1 MKPDSITEYP
11 HDTRSCDAIVIGAGV
26 VGTAIAYGLVRQGLR
41 VLVLDGTDGDLRAAK
56 ANFGL
61 VWVQGKGFRQPAYQQ
76 LSRRS
81 AALWP
86 AFARELTAETGIELD
101 YRAEGGIHFCVGQT
115 QWEQRAEKL
124 SRLADQLPG
133 HESCTEMLDRAQLQ
147 RLFPKV
153 QFGPEVSGASYGR
166 MDGHVNP
173 LRLLA
178 ALQRGFQVRGGN
190 LRTNSPVSRIA
201 PLPGGGF
208 SVDVGTQRF
217 EAARVV
223 VAAGLGSSALGPMVG
238 LDVPLRPQRGQLL
251 VTERLAPILPLPA
264 SGLRQT
270 AEGTVMIGVTQEE
283 VGYDLSTTTAAA
295 ARMSRQASR
304 VLPALRQAQLVRHW
318 SCLRVMTPDG
328 CPVYAESADH
338 PGAWIALC
346 HSGITLAAFH
356 AGPLAAAFAQARIP
370 DELQIFHHGRFNVPQ
385 TA

>member
-1 MKPDSITEYP
+1 MEDQNAY
-11 HDTRSCDAIVIGAGV
+11 DAIVIGAGV
-26 VGTAIAYGLVRQGLR
+26 VGSAVAYGLVRRGLR
-41 VLVLDGTDGDLRAAK
+41 PLVLDGADGDLRAAK

-61 VWVQGKGFRQPAYQQ
+61 VWVQGKGSGQPAYQQ
-76 LSRRS
+76 LTRRS

-86 AFARELTAETGIELD
+86 AFARELTADSGIEFD
-101 YRAEGGIHFCVGQT
+101 YRRDGGIHFCLGAT
-115 QWEQRAEKL
+115 QWEQRAAKL
-124 SRLADQLPG
+124 ARLAAQLPG
-133 HESCTEMLDRAQLQ
+133 HESDARMLDRDQLL

-153 QFGPEVSGASYGR
+153 RFGPDVSGASYGC

-178 ALQRGFQVRGGN
+178 ALQRALEAGGGT
-190 LRTNSPVSRIA
+190 LRTNSPVSRIVPCA
-201 PLPGGGF
+201 GGGF
-208 SVDVGTQRF
+208 SVHVGNQRF
-217 EAARVV
+217 EAARVL
-223 VAAGLGSSALGPMVG
+223 VAAGLGSSALGAMVG

-270 AEGTVMIGVTQEE
+270 AEGTVLIGVTQEE
-283 VGYDLSTTTAAA
+283 VGYDLSTTTSAAA
-295 ARMSRQASR
+295 YMSRQAGR
-304 VLPALRQAQLVRHW
+304 VLPELRQAQLVRHW

-356 AGPLAAAFAQARIP
+356 AGPLADAFVQTRLP
-370 DELQIFHHGRFNVPQ
+370 DDLHLFHHGRFDVPQ

>member
-1 MKPDSITEYP
+1 MNLVSRTEYQYC
-11 HDTRSCDAIVIGAGV
+11 TRSYDLIVVGAGV
-26 VGTAIAYGLVRQGLR
+26 VGTAIAYGLARSGLR
-41 VLVLDGTDGDLRAAK
+41 VLLLDGTDGDFRAAK

-61 VWVQGKGFRQPAYQQ
+61 VWVQGKGFGQPAYAR
-76 LSRRS
+76 LTRES

-86 AFARELTAETGIELD
+86 AFARELSSDSGIDID
-101 YRAEGGIHFCVGQT
+101 YRAEGGIHFCVGQSN
-115 QWEQRAEKL
+115 WEQRSMKL
-124 SRLADQLPG
+124 ARMNGQLRDEAP
-133 HESCTEMLDRAQLQ
+133 SAEMLDRAQLQ

-153 QFGPEVSGASYGR
+153 EFGPDVSGASYGH

-178 ALQRGFQVRGGN
+178 ALQRGVQVHGGD

-201 PLPGGGF
+201 PRTGGGF
-208 SVDVGTQRF
+208 AVHVGTRCF
-217 EAARVV
+217 EGARVV
-223 VAAGLGSSALGPMVG
+223 IAAGLGSATLGAMVG

-251 VTERLAPILPLPA
+251 VTERLAPLLPLPA

-295 ARMSRQASR
+295 AHMSRQATR
-304 VLPALRQAQLVRHW
+304 LLPALRQAQLVRHW

-328 CPVYAESADH
+328 CPIYAESPDR

-370 DELQIFHHGRFNVPQ
+370 DALQIFHHGRFNVPQ

>member
-1 MKPDSITEYP
+1 MKPVSDPEYRR
-11 HDTRSCDAIVIGAGV
+11 DAQSSDAIVVGAGV
-26 VGTAIAYGLVRQGLR
+26 VGSAIAYGLARQGWR
-41 VLVLDGTDGDLRAAK
+41 VLVLDGADGDLRAAK

-61 VWVQGKGFRQPAYQQ
+61 VWVQGKGFGQPAYQQ

-81 AALWP
+81 AALW
-86 AFARELTAETGIELD
+86 ATFAQELTADSGIEID
-101 YRAEGGIHFCVGQT
+101 YRANGGIHFCVGQT

-124 SRLADQLPG
+124 ARWHEQLPG
-133 HESCTEMLDRAQLQ
+133 QASCTEMLDRAQLQ
-147 RLFPKV
+147 RLFPKA

-178 ALQRGFQVRGGN
+178 ALQRGLQVHGGT

-201 PLPGGGF
+201 PLAGGGF
-208 SVDVGTQRF
+208 SVHVGAQRF
-217 EAARVV
+217 EAPRVV

-270 AEGTVMIGVTQEE
+270 VEGTVMIGVTQEN
-283 VGYDLSTTTAAA
+283 VGYDLSTTTTAA
-295 ARMSRQASR
+295 ARMSRQAGR
-304 VLPALRQAQLVRHW
+304 ILPALRQAQLVRHW

-328 CPVYAESADH
+328 CPVYAESAH
-338 PGAWIALC
+338 YPGAWVALC

-356 AGPLAAAFAQARIP
+356 AGPLAAAVAQARIP

>member
-1 MKPDSITEYP
+1 MEDRHAY
-11 HDTRSCDAIVIGAGV
+11 DAIVVGAGV
-26 VGTAIAYGLVRQGLR
+26 VGSAVAYGLVRHGLR
-41 VLVLDGTDGDLRAAK
+41 LLVLDGADGDLRAAK

-61 VWVQGKGFRQPAYQQ
+61 VWVQGKGFGQPAYQQ

-86 AFARELTAETGIELD
+86 DFARELTADSGIEID
-101 YRAEGGIHFCVGQT
+101 YRAEGGIHFCVGQA
-115 QWEQRAEKL
+115 QWEQRAERL
-124 SRLADQLPG
+124 TRLAAQLPS
-133 HESCTEMLDRAQLQ
+133 HASCTEMLDRGQLQ

-153 QFGPEVSGASYGR
+153 QFGPDVSGASYGSL
-166 MDGHVNP
+166 DGHVNP

-178 ALQRGFQVRGGN
+178 ALQRAIQVRGGS

-201 PLPGGGF
+201 AREGGGF
-208 SVDVGTQRF
+208 TVQAGNQRF
-217 EAARVV
+217 ESARVL
-223 VAAGLGSSALGPMVG
+223 VAAGLGSSALGAMVG

-270 AEGTVMIGVTQEE
+270 AEGTVLVGVTQEE
-283 VGYDLSTTTAAA
+283 VGYDLGTTTAAA
-295 ARMSRQASR
+295 AYMSRQAAR
-304 VLPALRQAQLVRHW
+304 LLPALRQAQLVRHW

-328 CPVYAESADH
+328 YPVYAESADQ

-346 HSGITLAAFH
+346 HSGITLAALH
-356 AGPLAAAFAQARIP
+356 AGPLADAFARSRIP